1 MLINFK
7 TKNFCSFKEE
17 AVFSLKPGKVTKR
30 FENNVI
36 NIKDKIKISKFAVI
50 VGENAGGK
58 TSFIKAI
65 HFFKTLICSDGYIRS
80 IKSFCYNFDDNIPQ
94 SFEISALVDEKIYT
108 YSLEIDSLY
117 ILSEK
122 LYVRSYSQPE
132 AKNQYIFKSI
142 RTNCKKDL
150 TDSNHILSEESD
162 LDINDKLIPREFQFL
177 SKNGESSKLKSKSS
191 IFLKILYTLNAPI
204 IKPFYDWIHNNLIV
218 DISKIKDND
227 LNIYKDILE
236 SERRIEILKKP
247 EFLDIFKLVDSS
259 IVGIEIDEKYP
270 FTDTKIV
277 RRMKDN
283 SSLIIKLS
291 HDSTGVIAFF
301 SWGIQLWKV
310 IYEDAT
316 LFADEMDD
324 VLNVILASKII
335 NYMKANVQYGQF
347 IFSTHNIFHLNTIDY
362 MKEQLFFI
370 GKNVDTLSSELYTLA
385 DFKEY
390 SYEQPEVYNLYLK
403 GLLGATP
410 NE

>member
-7 TKNFCSFKEE
+7 TKNFCSFKNE

-30 FENNVI
+30 FENNII
-36 NIKDKIKISKFAVI
+36 NVKDKIKISKFAVI

-65 HFFKTLICSDGYIRS
+65 HFFKNLICGDGFLSRS
-80 IKSFCYNFDDNIPQ
+80 LKPFCYNFDNTIPQ
-94 SFEISALVDEKIYT
+94 SFGMSVLINEKIYT
-108 YSLEIDSLY
+108 YSLTIDSLS
-117 ILSEK
+117 ILSEE
-122 LYVRSYSQPE
+122 LFIRNYSQPE
-132 AKNQYIFKSI
+132 IKNEYVFKNTRI
-142 RTNCKKDL
+142 EC
-150 TDSNHILSEESD
+150 TDNITGNEYTVS
-162 LDINDKLIPREFQFL
+162 
-177 SKNGESSKLKSKSS
+177 GESELNINHKFVPKELQFFSSNANSEIKSS
-191 IFLKILYTLNAPI
+191 LFLKIFYTLNVPI

-218 DISKIKDND
+218 DVSKIKDV
-227 LNIYKDILE
+227 NIYKDVLE
-236 SERRIEILKKP
+236 SEENIEILKTP
-247 EFLDIFKLVDSS
+247 EFLEIFKLVDSS
-259 IVGIEIDEKYP
+259 IIGIEIDEKYP
-270 FTDTKIV
+270 FTDTKII
-277 RRMKDN
+277 RKMKDD

-310 IYEDAT
+310 IYENAT

-324 VLNVILASKII
+324 VLNVILSSKIV

-370 GKNVDTLSSELYTLA
+370 GKNIDTLSSELYTLA